1 MLVTGSHLGGCG
13 FSLLFRWTGLSRR
26 SCSVQLTLEQRF
38 VQGLQS
44 LGLLPRSNVC
54 DLDRSLTWADRS
66 SPKASEMKC
75 YIVTGIP
82 SGTTADSEVHAP
94 GSEAQAGVLP
104 ARFLCRHDSL
114 LMKYEWARLQAC
126 LRMHSWSESSRSA
139 SRSTDLHVSMRDP
152 RQAGAHPTCSWQE
165 NSQVTR
171 PFQDLW
177 SDQG

>member
-1 MLVTGSHLGGCG
+1 MDRTVSEILFSTANTGAKI
-13 FSLLFRWTGLSRR
+13 
-26 SCSVQLTLEQRF
+26 CSGSADIRPITTF
-38 VQGLQS
+38 K
-44 LGLLPRSNVC
+44 NVC

-114 LMKYEWARLQAC
+114 LMKYE
-126 LRMHSWSESSRSA
+126 
-139 SRSTDLHVSMRDP
+139 
-152 RQAGAHPTCSWQE
+152 
-165 NSQVTR
+165 
-171 PFQDLW
+171 
-177 SDQG
+177 